1 MKIAIVGTGYV
12 GLVTGTC
19 LAEIDA
25 GNIICVDIDDI
36 KINNL
41 KKGIS
46 PIYENRLEELINKN
60 YKKGNLDFTT
70 DYKYAYK
77 DADVIILAVGTPE
90 RDDGSANLEYL
101 FYACDKIASTIN
113 KDTLVVVKSTV
124 PIGTCNSIEKYI
136 NEKLNNNISVEVASN
151 PEFLSQGTA
160 VEDTLNA
167 SRIIIGVKSKYAEE
181 ILRKIYKPFNIPI
194 VCVNRESSEM
204 IKYASNN
211 FLALKISYINDIAN
225 LCEKVGANI
234 DDVVKGMK
242 FDIRIGDK
250 FFNAGI
256 GYGGSCFPKD
266 TKALYNIANN
276 CDYELRTIKAAI
288 DVNESQKL
296 KLIEKANKIVKSFDG
311 LNVAIL
317 GVTFKPGT
325 DDMREAP
332 SISNIK
338 YLIDNGANV
347 RVYDPIGTDNCKKI
361 FKNEPKIIYT
371 NTIDDA
377 IKDSQLC
384 LIMTEWDEIV
394 NYDLN
399 EVAKLDIKYYSIG
412 R

>member
-1 MKIAIVGTGYV
+1 
-12 GLVTGTC
+12 
-19 LAEIDA
+19 
-25 GNIICVDIDDI
+25 
-36 KINNL
+36 
-41 KKGIS
+41 
-46 PIYENRLEELINKN
+46 
-60 YKKGNLDFTT
+60 
-70 DYKYAYK
+70 
-77 DADVIILAVGTPE
+77 
-90 RDDGSANLEYL
+90 
-101 FYACDKIASTIN
+101 
-113 KDTLVVVKSTV
+113 
-124 PIGTCNSIEKYI
+124 
-136 NEKLNNNISVEVASN
+136 
-151 PEFLSQGTA
+151 
-160 VEDTLNA
+160 
-167 SRIIIGVKSKYAEE
+167 
-181 ILRKIYKPFNIPI
+181 
-194 VCVNRESSEM
+194 M

-250 FFNAGI
+250 
-256 GYGGSCFPKD
+256 
-266 TKALYNIANN
+266 
-276 CDYELRTIKAAI
+276 
-288 DVNESQKL
+288 SQKL

-399 EVAKLDIKYYSIG
+399 KYKNLMKNPIVLDGRNCYNLNEVAKLDIKYYSIG

>member
-101 FYACDKIASTIN
+101 FDACDKIASTIN

-361 FKNEPKIIYT
+361 FKK
-371 NTIDDA
+371 
-377 IKDSQLC
+377 
-384 LIMTEWDEIV
+384 
-394 NYDLN
+394 
-399 EVAKLDIKYYSIG
+399 
-412 R
+412 

>member
-1 MKIAIVGTGYV
+1 MK
-12 GLVTGTC
+12 
-19 LAEIDA
+19 
-25 GNIICVDIDDI
+25 NMNRIISVRNP
-36 KINNL
+36 K
-41 KKGIS
+41 S
-46 PIYENRLEELINKN
+46 PIAEAYRGIRTSIEFS
-60 YKKGNLDFTT
+60 NLD
-70 DYKYAYK
+70 KELK
-77 DADVIILAVGTPE
+77 VINVT
-90 RDDGSANLEYL
+90 S
-101 FYACDKIASTIN
+101 STQN
-113 KDTLVVVKSTV
+113 EGKSTV
-124 PIGTCNSIEKYI
+124 
-136 NEKLNNNISVEVASN
+136 
-151 PEFLSQGTA
+151 
-160 VEDTLNA
+160 
-167 SRIIIGVKSKYAEE
+167 
-181 ILRKIYKPFNIPI
+181 
-194 VCVNRESSEM
+194 
-204 IKYASNN
+204 
-211 FLALKISYINDIAN
+211 IAN
-225 LCEKVGANI
+225 LAVSFANLDKKVLIMEGDLRNPSVHRMFNISNVEGLTDILLGNKNFTECVHCTEVRNLHVLTCGPIPPNPSEMLSSKKIKDFVESLRDYYDYVFIDAPPIGIVTDAGIISSYTDGCIFVVGAGEADIEMAKVSKERLEKVGANI

-399 EVAKLDIKYYSIG
+399 KYKNLMKNPIVLDGRNCYNLNEVAKLDIKYYSIG